1 MRKLIIFS
9 VSLIT
14 ILTFCCCGDK
24 GTPAVSSADKNF
36 DAMFDRVV
44 TSPGIDSAKVA
55 ISTAAEKGE
64 ISEGQKKYLEAV
76 VVYRGF
82 MRFDSVL
89 TMCQPLVEK
98 PEVKADKLLLYRI
111 YALMANAA
119 EAYGSY
125 ADMIQYASRTVT
137 LARELGK
144 IDKEQEMIGTV
155 GYGMVLLGR
164 SSEGLQMID
173 KALATLARQRDW
185 NCCNSYII
193 LSKIK
198 IGSFDEL
205 NRPDGVLDVCRDVL
219 DKLDDM
225 EDNPDNITNMPSEW
239 KTNKDSFIAAL
250 SLYRSQMNAYMA
262 YAYAKIGQ
270 RENAMKSL
278 ADFDKSSYSS
288 SPDAN
293 RIIVLA
299 LGELGLYDRML
310 ATYRAIDNEIGGDTI
325 NQAYSEELQFKAKAA
340 SSVGN
345 YAEARQYLR
354 RTIALNDT
362 LYKLRDQEQMARM
375 LTVYKVHDE
384 QVKANAASSA
394 AKMMLV
400 IVVALTVITV
410 VTIVLM
416 ILIYRQNRYVNMK
429 NKRLVGMIES
439 MYDYKE
445 KYKELVKEK
454 ENKIDETAENCI
466 NQEEKTIEKLDAPLE
481 NMYTDSND
489 AHLFAKMDIMIR
501 EKEMYLDPDFQRQ
514 TLVDELGIDRNKI
527 GKLIHDF
534 SGCSNLS
541 AYINSF
547 RLEYACRLLLRGDN
561 GLTIDNVARQSGF
574 STVRTFQ
581 RLFKEAYG
589 MTPAEFREAR

>member
-1 MRKLIIFS
+1 MTF
-9 VSLIT
+9 VAMIT
-14 ILTFCCCGDK
+14 LCCCGDK
-24 GTPAVSSADKNF
+24 DTPAGSYTDKNF

-44 TSPGIDSAKVA
+44 TSPSIDSAKAA
-55 ISTAAEKGE
+55 IYDAARKEE

-164 SSEGLQMID
+164 ASEGLQMID

-198 IGSFDEL
+198 IGSLDEL
-205 NRPDGVLDVCRDVL
+205 NRPAGVLEVCSDVL
-219 DKLDDM
+219 DKLNDM
-225 EDNPDNITNMPSEW
+225 SANPENITNMPAEW
-239 KTNKDSFIAAL
+239 KTNKESFVSAL
-250 SLYRSQMNAYMA
+250 SLYRAQMNAYMA
-262 YAYAKIGQ
+262 YAYAKTGQ
-270 RENAMKSL
+270 RKNAIKSL
-278 ADFDKSSYSS
+278 ADFDKSAYSS
-288 SPDAN
+288 SPDAC

-299 LGELGLYDRML
+299 LGELGLFDRML
-310 ATYRAIDNEIGGDTI
+310 ATYKVIDNEIGGDTI

-400 IVVALTVITV
+400 IVVALAIVTV
-410 VTIVLM
+410 VTLVLM

-445 KYKELVKEK
+445 KYKTLVKER
-454 ENKIDETAENCI
+454 ENKIDETAENGT
-466 NQEEKTIEKLDAPLE
+466 NQQSDPLEKLNAPLE
-481 NMYTDSND
+481 NKPADNND
-489 AHLFAKMDIMIR
+489 AHLFARMDIMIR

-527 GKLIHDF
+527 GKLIHDY

-547 RLEYACRLLLRGDN
+547 RLEYACRLLLRGDDR
-561 GLTIDNVARQSGF
+561 LTIDNVARQSGF
-574 STVRTFQ
+574 ATVRTFQ

-589 MTPAEFREAR
+589 MTPAEFREAK